1 MLGALRGAGP
11 ARPVAGAAPCA
22 QNADGMTHHHAPD
35 SAMRRL
41 LDGVGVGEAQ
51 ALWATRAGRVL
62 VASVAAIFLC
72 TVVGLA
78 ALWPGDRAVDG
89 GLPSSAPTRA
99 AVVTA
104 VREAACPGQED
115 AGAAAQQCRT
125 ITVEVAGDA
134 APRSADIDLG
144 PADGGL
150 ALERGDRIRVSENPP
165 LEGVQGGVEP
175 APFSLVGVDHSRS
188 LLIAAGLLGL
198 LAVVAL
204 RGRGLLALL
213 GVGLSLALLVEFLVP
228 AILAGRPPVLVALVG
243 ALAVMFVTLVLTNGV
258 GAQTLAGALGIAMT
272 LVLTTVL
279 GLIAVRAT
287 GLDGTGS
294 ELSITLAQAATGVS
308 LEGVLLAGMVI
319 GGLGVL
325 ADTAV
330 TQASAVMALRR
341 ANPSLPARGLYRE
354 AVQVGRDHLSATIH
368 TLVLAYAGA
377 TLPLL
382 LVLEAGGAS
391 TVDTINQTD
400 IAEPILA
407 TIIGCAG
414 LVAAVPLATGLAAA
428 LVARVP
434 VAALPD
440 DHHGHH
446 H

>member
-1 MLGALRGAGP
+1 MINVGRGAETGRIGRRVGEAGP
-11 ARPVAGAAPCA
+11 VTDPHDASRSTRVLAAIGVDEARTLWASRAGRALVGSVGAIFVFTVVALAVLWPRGDAAVGSDAAPPTFMATVAQVREEPCPGQDAASAGAA
-22 QNADGMTHHHAPD
+22 
-35 SAMRRL
+35 
-41 LDGVGVGEAQ
+41 
-51 ALWATRAGRVL
+51 TR
-62 VASVAAIFLC
+62 
-72 TVVGLA
+72 
-78 ALWPGDRAVDG
+78 
-89 GLPSSAPTRA
+89 
-99 AVVTA
+99 
-104 VREAACPGQED
+104 
-115 AGAAAQQCRT
+115 QQCRT
-125 ITVEVAGDA
+125 IQVDPAGDGRPPA
-134 APRSADIDLG
+134 SIDLG

-150 ALERGDRIRVSENPP
+150 ALEVGDRVRMSENPP
-165 LEGVQGGVEP
+165 VEGVPDDVDV
-175 APFSLVGVDHSRS
+175 APYSLVGVDHTRS
-188 LLIAAGLLGL
+188 LLLAAALLGL

-204 RGRGLLALL
+204 RGRGLLALA
-213 GVGLSLALLVEFLVP
+213 GVALSLVLLISFLVP
-228 AILAGRPPVLVALVG
+228 AILAGKPPVLVALVG

-258 GAQTLAGALGIAMT
+258 GAQTLAGALGISLT
-272 LVLTTVL
+272 LVLTTAL
-279 GLIAVRAT
+279 GLIAVRGT

-294 ELSITLAQAATGVS
+294 ELSIVLAQAAEGVS

-382 LVLEAGGAS
+382 LVLQAGGTSAAD
-391 TVDTINQTD
+391 TVNQTD

-414 LVAAVPLATGLAAA
+414 LIAAVPLATGLAAA
-428 LVARVP
+428 LVARIP
-434 VAALPD
+434 VASLPE
-440 DHHGHH
+440 DHHGHTH

>member
-1 MLGALRGAGP
+1 
-11 ARPVAGAAPCA
+11 
-22 QNADGMTHHHAPD
+22 MTDPHHATGP
-35 SAMRRL
+35 RRL
-41 LDGVGVGEAQ
+41 LGAVGADEVAT
-51 ALWATRAGRVL
+51 LWATRAGRAL
-62 VASVAAIFLC
+62 VGSVGAIFVF
-72 TVVGLA
+72 TAIALA
-78 ALWPGDRAVDG
+78 VLWPRGDAGRAG
-89 GLPSSAPTRA
+89 SAAAPPTFA
-99 AVVTA
+99 AVVSA
-104 VREAACPGQED
+104 VRTEACPGQTN
-115 AGAAAQQCRT
+115 AGSPTGEGGAGSAAQQCRT
-125 ITVEVAGDA
+125 ITVDPAGDLPPA
-134 APRSADIDLG
+134 TIDLG

-150 ALERGDRIRVSENPP
+150 TLDRGDHVRLSENPP
-165 LEGVQGGVEP
+165 VEGVPDDIEV
-175 APFSLVGVDHSRS
+175 APYSLASVDHTRS
-188 LLIAAGLLGL
+188 LLLAAALLGL

-204 RGRGLLALL
+204 RGRGLLALA
-213 GVGLSLALLVEFLVP
+213 GVALSLILLVEFLVP
-228 AILAGRPPVLVALVG
+228 AILAGKPPVLVALVG

-258 GAQTLAGALGIAMT
+258 GAQTLAGALGIATT

-391 TVDTINQTD
+391 TVDTVNQTD

-414 LVAAVPLATGLAAA
+414 LIAAVPLATGLAAS
-428 LVARVP
+428 LVARIP
-434 VAALPD
+434 VAALPE

>member
-1 MLGALRGAGP
+1 MTRVLDAIGADEIA
-11 ARPVAGAAPCA
+11 
-22 QNADGMTHHHAPD
+22 T
-35 SAMRRL
+35 
-41 LDGVGVGEAQ
+41 
-51 ALWATRAGRVL
+51 LWASRAGRAL
-62 VASVAAIFLC
+62 VASVAAIALL
-72 TVVGLA
+72 TVAGLL
-78 ALWPGDRAVDG
+78 ALWPRGDAGR
-89 GLPSSAPTRA
+89 APTPNPPTLA
-99 AVVTA
+99 ATVDA
-104 VREAACPGQED
+104 VRLAPCPGQPVD
-115 AGAAAQQCRT
+115 GAASGAAGGGSATAPQQCRS
-125 ITVEVAGDA
+125 IVVSVDGQAD
-134 APRSADIDLG
+134 SAEIDLG

-150 ALERGDRIRVSENPP
+150 DFAQGDRVRVSENPP
-165 LEGVQGGVEP
+165 LDDVAEGVTPQP
-175 APFSLVGVDHSRS
+175 YSLVGADHTRA
-188 LLIAAGLLGL
+188 LVLAAALLGL

-204 RGRGLLALL
+204 RVRGLLALV
-213 GVGLSLALLVEFLVP
+213 GVGLSLLLLVRFLVP
-228 AILAGRPPVLVALVG
+228 AVLAGKPPVLVALVG

-258 GAQTLAGALGIAMT
+258 GAQTLAGALGISLT

-279 GLIAVRAT
+279 GLIAVRTT
-287 GLDGTGS
+287 GLDGSGS
-294 ELSITLAQAATGVS
+294 ELSITLAQAASGVS

-341 ANPSLPARGLYRE
+341 ANPSLAARGLYRE

-391 TVDTINQTD
+391 TADTVNQTD

-414 LVAAVPLATGLAAA
+414 LIAAVPLATGLAAA
-428 LVARVP
+428 LIARIP

>member
-1 MLGALRGAGP
+1 MTDPHHDTGP
-11 ARPVAGAAPCA
+11 
-22 QNADGMTHHHAPD
+22 
-35 SAMRRL
+35 RRL
-41 LDGVGVGEAQ
+41 LGAVGADEVAT
-51 ALWATRAGRVL
+51 LWGTRAGRAL
-62 VASVAAIFLC
+62 VGSVAAIFVF
-72 TVVGLA
+72 TAIALA
-78 ALWPGDRAVDG
+78 ALWPRGDDRPTAAG
-89 GLPSSAPTRA
+89 APVAPATFG
-99 AVVTA
+99 AVVRG
-104 VREAACPGQED
+104 VRVDACPGQDD
-115 AGAAAQQCRT
+115 AASAQQCRT
-125 ITVEVAGDA
+125 ITVDPADDRPA
-134 APRSADIDLG
+134 ADIDLG

-150 ALERGDRIRVSENPP
+150 TLSRGDHVRISENPP
-165 LEGVQGGVEP
+165 IEGVPDDVEV
-175 APFSLVGVDHSRS
+175 APYSLVGVDHTRS
-188 LLIAAGLLGL
+188 LLIAAALLGL

-204 RGRGLLALL
+204 RGRGLLALA
-213 GVGLSLALLVEFLVP
+213 GVALSLLLLVEFLVP
-228 AILAGRPPVLVALVG
+228 AILAGKPPVLVALVG

-258 GAQTLAGALGIAMT
+258 GAQTLAGALGIATT

-294 ELSITLAQAATGVS
+294 ELSITLAQAADGVS

-341 ANPSLPARGLYRE
+341 ANASLPARGLYRE

-391 TVDTINQTD
+391 TVDTVNQTD

-414 LVAAVPLATGLAAA
+414 LIAAVPLATGLAAS
-428 LVARVP
+428 LVARIP
-434 VAALPD
+434 VGALPE